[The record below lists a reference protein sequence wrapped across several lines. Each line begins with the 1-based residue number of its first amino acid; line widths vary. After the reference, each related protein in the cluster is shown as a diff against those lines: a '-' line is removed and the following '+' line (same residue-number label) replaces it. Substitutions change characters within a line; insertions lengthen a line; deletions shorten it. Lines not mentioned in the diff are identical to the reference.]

1 MPSKKKPSSRKQTK
15 KSKTVILPKASG
27 KGGKTKKH
35 RSAAKT
41 TAENKS
47 PSKKMLLQATSKGLA
62 ATTASAP
69 PNSSFYQVQPNYQ
82 GADGVVSTVPFL
94 LPPTL
99 FSSGSSQWG
108 KTIEVDVTNVYG
120 QNTSSGGTSCTI
132 GGSDFTLSWTSDGA
146 GGFIAQALIPTYAWN
161 VAATDRATL
170 SNAFATFCQALEKL
184 EANQCLMRGG
194 SQAIAQRVVEA
205 LPVPLNEVLYYKYGF
220 NAASGYVDLQPGLR
234 LRIEFEAFEFTVPNS
249 PLNGFVGSGVGYYD
263 VCGYLDQNGNQRIAF
278 DAFLGAMRPPNLTS
292 PTMVA
297 GGIIDLQGAATAR
310 RYYRLFYPANLSSS
324 SQGNT
329 STANNVMLIGANTL
343 SDLASATATYL
354 SSQTCAPGGS
364 SILCN
369 LFRGRAIAVP
379 EILIY
384 YSGQSFIG
392 QVATTPPT
400 SALPMYVPI
409 GTTVRNLVE
418 RRFNWTFTPTQKA
431 ETKLQL
437 IRQYR
442 QINSA
447 APKPGPANYN
457 TVQFNMYAPPPSLPG
472 PDVYDLP
479 LVKGDVL
486 GFTLMV

>member
-1 MPSKKKPSSRKQTK
+1 MPSKKKPKKSQTK
-15 KSKTVILPKASG
+15 KSKTVILKKADGKSG
-27 KGGKTKKH
+27 KAKK
-35 RSAAKT
+35 SQPAAKT
-41 TAENKS
+41 TSA
-47 PSKKMLLQATSKGLA
+47 SKPAPGKMLLQGTGKGLTGTA
-62 ATTASAP
+62 ASPP

-99 FSSGSSQWG
+99 FSTGSSQWG
-108 KTIEVDVTNVYG
+108 KSIEVDVSNVYG
-120 QNTSSGGTSCTI
+120 QNTSSGGTSCAI
-132 GGSDFTLSWTSDGA
+132 AGLDFTLSWTSDGA
-146 GGFIAQALIPTYAWN
+146 GGFIAQAFIPAYAWN
-161 VAATDRATL
+161 VAASDRAKL
-170 SNAFATFCQALEKL
+170 SAAFATFCQALETL
-184 EANQCLMRGG
+184 EGNQCLMRGG
-194 SQAIAQRVVEA
+194 AQAIAQRVVEA
-205 LPVPLNEVLYYKYGF
+205 LPLALSEVLYYKYGF

-234 LRIEFEAFEFTVPNS
+234 LRIEFETFEFTVPNS
-249 PLNGFVGSGVGYYD
+249 PLNGFVGGGVGYYD
-263 VCGYLDQNGNQRIAF
+263 VCGYLDQSGNQRLAF
-278 DAFLGAMRPPNLTS
+278 DAFLGAIRQPNLTS

-297 GGIIDLQGAATAR
+297 GGIIDLQGSKTAR
-310 RYYRLFYPANLSSS
+310 RYYRLFYPATISSS

-343 SDLASATATYL
+343 ADLASATSSYL

-379 EILIY
+379 EILVY
-384 YSGQSFIG
+384 LGGQTFIG

-400 SALPMYVPI
+400 SALPIYVPI

-418 RRFNWTFTPTQKA
+418 RRFNWTFTPTQRA
-431 ETKLQL
+431 ETKIQL

-442 QINSA
+442 QINSS
-447 APKPGPANYN
+447 APKPAPANYN